1 MTNKDGFFT
10 MYETDSYGIEFA
22 VNDQLSISYS
32 KEKSEGTKDNAIAD
46 GASSD
51 TKTKIESDITSLQ
64 AAYVIGGATI
74 GIAQTETSDA
84 DYTAGKEE
92 KVTVLSIAMA
102 F

>member
-46 GASSD
+46 DDTSD
-51 TKTKIESDITSLQ
+51 TKTKVESDITSLQ

-84 DYTAGKEE
+84 D
-92 KVTVLSIAMA
+92 
-102 F
+102 

>member
-1 MTNKDGFFT
+1 MTNGGFFT

-32 KEKSEGTKDNAIAD
+32 KKSEGTKDNAIAD
-46 GASSD
+46 GSTSD
-51 TKTKIESDITSLQ
+51 TKTKVESDITSLQ

-92 KVTVLSIAMA
+92 KVTKFYQSQWHSN
-102 F
+102 

>member
-1 MTNKDGFFT
+1 MK
-10 MYETDSYGIEFA
+10 DSYGIEFA

-51 TKTKIESDITSLQ
+51 MTTIESDITSLQ

-84 DYTAGKEE
+84 DYTAGKSESYSFIFRNGI
-92 KVTVLSIAMA
+92 LINI
-102 F
+102 